1 MLTPKY
7 CQTKMVNNKLL
18 CMQRGAENVDAI
30 KKHKMPVPNVV
41 PDTLHKKLHISHYRA
56 GKSQAVSVHWTVLAI
71 WNQFGLQWSLQNTPK
86 QKLSIINLLY
96 TKGSRKHRRDKN
108 TKRYPPTKTEN
119 NIHQQTWTINIGPTS
134 WQRSNASWG
143 FPLNPRPRPRP

>member
-41 PDTLHKKLHISHYRA
+41 PDTLHK
-56 GKSQAVSVHWTVLAI
+56 
-71 WNQFGLQWSLQNTPK
+71 N
-86 QKLSIINLLY
+86 
-96 TKGSRKHRRDKN
+96 
-108 TKRYPPTKTEN
+108 
-119 NIHQQTWTINIGPTS
+119 
-134 WQRSNASWG
+134 
-143 FPLNPRPRPRP
+143 